1 MNCNFCG
8 CGDAYIAHKIKR
20 KVVAICG
27 DCWYQEMKYVLRQE
41 RANESQKIG

>member
-8 CGDAYIAHKIKR
+8 CGDAYIAHKVKR

-27 DCWYQEMKYVLRQE
+27 DCWYQEMKYVLRRE
-41 RANESQKIG
+41 KVNA